1 MNLTPQQIVE
11 RMWGEDVFSKE
22 LGMEILD
29 LGAGFCS
36 VRLHVK
42 PSMVNG
48 FSIAHGGI
56 TYSLSDSAMAF
67 AANAHGKVAISI
79 ETAISHVKKAVLGD
93 ILTAHCKELSRGKTV
108 GRFEV
113 EVKNQK
119 DQVVALFKGTVF
131 YTDESWG

>member
-1 MNLTPQQIVE
+1 M
-11 RMWGEDVFSKE
+11 
-22 LGMEILD
+22 
-29 LGAGFCS
+29 
-36 VRLHVK
+36 
-42 PSMVNG
+42 
-48 FSIAHGGI
+48 
-56 TYSLSDSAMAF
+56 
-67 AANAHGKVAISI
+67 SI
-79 ETAISHVKKAVLGD
+79 ETAISHVKKSVLGD

>member
-1 MNLTPQQIVE
+1 MKLTPKQIVE
-11 RMWGEDVFSKE
+11 RMWVEDAFSQE

-36 VRLHVK
+36 VRLQVK

-67 AANAHGKVAISI
+67 AANAHGKGAMSI
-79 ETAISHVKKAVLGD
+79 ETAISHVKKAFLGD
-93 ILTAHCKELSRGKTV
+93 VLTAHCKELSRGKTV
-108 GRFEV
+108 GRYEV
-113 EVKNQK
+113 VVKNQK
-119 DQVVALFKGTVF
+119 DLVVALFKGTVF

>member
-1 MNLTPQQIVE
+1 MKLTPQQIVE
-11 RMWGEDVFSKE
+11 RMWGEDAFSKE

-67 AANAHGKVAISI
+67 AANAHGKVAMSI
-79 ETAISHVKKAVLGD
+79 ETAISHVKKSVLGD